1 MNKLT
6 YFLAFAAVFFYTI
19 GQSTLKKG
27 VDQVALCCQK
37 DSLLGYAWNVLTNP
51 LVLCGLPICWAGTMI
66 YLCVL
71 GRTDLSVV
79 NTVIIGG
86 NCLATAF
93 MGHFLFGEALS
104 LLRFL
109 GMILIIIGV
118 ILVSRA

>member
-6 YFLAFAAVFFYTI
+6 YSLTFLTVLFYTI

-27 VDQVALCCQK
+27 VDQAALCCQK
-37 DSLLGYAWNVLTNP
+37 DSLLDYVWNVLTNP
-51 LVLCGLPICWAGTMI
+51 FVLCGLPICWTGTMI
-66 YLCVL
+66 YLYIL

-93 MGHFLFGEALS
+93 MGHFLFGEVLS
-104 LLRFL
+104 PLRFL
-109 GMILIIIGV
+109 GMGLIIIGV
-118 ILVSRA
+118 IFVSRA